1 MPFLLQQLV
10 SEDIKRSKFLKL
22 TVSAKPTSTKTN
34 AFINRRRPPM
44 KPKINVKE
52 KTNPAMQ
59 KKTEASSPQLNI
71 RGRTRVKG
79 SVLRPIPHLEKDTA
93 AKAPSIGVQTQGE
106 RKKIAEK
113 NILSAVET
121 EKENSS
127 PSTNVGGEKKPRP
140 VTRPRTRTRT
150 RISLASLPNIV
161 KGEKSVSQSKSKS
174 RTRVRGRVNIRPT
187 VELS

>member
-1 MPFLLQQLV
+1 MLKKKQILQC
-10 SEDIKRSKFLKL
+10 R
-22 TVSAKPTSTKTN
+22 
-34 AFINRRRPPM
+34 
-44 KPKINVKE
+44 
-52 KTNPAMQ
+52 

-79 SVLRPIPHLEKDTA
+79 TVLRPNSQLEKDKA
-93 AKAPSIGVQTQGE
+93 AKATSIGIRTQGE
-106 RKKIAEK
+106 RKK

-127 PSTNVGGEKKPRP
+127 PSTNVGGEKKTRP
-140 VTRPRTRTRT
+140 VTGARTRT
-150 RISLASLPNIV
+150 RISLSSLPNIV
-161 KGEKSVSQSKSKS
+161 KGEKPVSRSKS

>member
-10 SEDIKRSKFLKL
+10 SENIKRQKFLKL
-22 TVSAKPTSTKTN
+22 TISAKPTPTKTN

-52 KTNPAMQ
+52 KTNTIMQ

-79 SVLRPIPHLEKDTA
+79 TVLRPISQLEKDTT
-93 AKAPSIGVQTQGE
+93 AKTTSIGIQTQGE

-127 PSTNVGGEKKPRP
+127 PSTNVGGEKKTRP
-140 VTRPRTRTRT
+140 VTRVRTRT
-150 RISLASLPNIV
+150 RISLSSLPNIV
-161 KGEKSVSQSKSKS
+161 KGEKPVSQSKS